1 MAKVKCT
8 YCHTEIDKK
17 DALAIPNGK
26 RNKYYCCL
34 EHVGLANERDI
45 FYQQAQDVI
54 GKTTSSVFYKE
65 MNEIAQVHGFN
76 KMCQY
81 LKVNELYLKNAMHK
95 SFKTEFGKIRYF
107 AAILKNNLG
116 NFKYIKPV
124 ESKEVKPPEIYKA
137 NYKRKNERRGMND
150 LLDDI
155 ISDDE

>member
-1 MAKVKCT
+1 
-8 YCHTEIDKK
+8 
-17 DALAIPNGK
+17 
-26 RNKYYCCL
+26 
-34 EHVGLANERDI
+34 
-45 FYQQAQDVI
+45 
-54 GKTTSSVFYKE
+54 
-65 MNEIAQVHGFN
+65 MNEIAHVHGFN

-124 ESKEVKPPEIYKA
+124 ESKEVKPPEIYKT

-150 LLDDI
+150 LLDNLI
-155 ISDDE
+155 GDDE